1 MFCSKCGAANNEDH
15 RFCQNCSH
23 PLAGSDMRTGKPG
36 KRKSPIKTILLILAL
51 LAGAFVLLV
60 AFSPDDPKAAA
71 ATPGDAPVAESS
83 SPVAPIQETAA
94 ADSATPAAQGVDA
107 TADSTDANTAEPAA
121 ANADDASMKATDE
134 EIGEAEA
141 AAADSLYEVGDIREK
156 DVFDWNAATDEEK
169 NKMAF
174 ACQMYWYA
182 GGVMGEPVD
191 ISATDLAKKI
201 GEALSDQ
208 SYVFET
214 ACALYDLDPSQ
225 WNDTVE

>member
-23 PLAGSDMRTGKPG
+23 PLAGSDMRSRKRGN
-36 KRKSPIKTILLILAL
+36 RKSPIRTILLILAL
-51 LAGAFVLLV
+51 IAVAFVLLV

-71 ATPGDAPVAESS
+71 ATPGDASAAGSS
-83 SPVAPIQETAA
+83 SSAAPMQETA
-94 ADSATPAAQGVDA
+94 ADSATPAEQDADA
-107 TADSTDANTAEPAA
+107 TAKSADANTAEPGA

-134 EIGEAEA
+134 DIGEAEA
-141 AAADSLYEVGDIREK
+141 AAADGLIEVGDIREK

-182 GGVMGEPVD
+182 GGVTGEPVD
-191 ISATDLAKKI
+191 ISAADLAKKI
-201 GEALSDQ
+201 GEALSGQ